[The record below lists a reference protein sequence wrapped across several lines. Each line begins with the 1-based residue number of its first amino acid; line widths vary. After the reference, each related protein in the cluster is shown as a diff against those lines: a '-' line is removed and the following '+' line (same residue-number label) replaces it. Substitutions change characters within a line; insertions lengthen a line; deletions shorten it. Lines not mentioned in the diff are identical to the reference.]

1 MRANM
6 LPVEPSVFK
15 NMIGMTKDDLIE
27 ADLAGFV
34 FATPTGAISSKK
46 LLENIVFQHDQNLSF
61 LAQQQLWLKHAQN
74 RLQQKI
80 QQSGNSELILVGSL
94 PFDHRDLPEMS
105 IAEAKNTYVMDGL
118 DLVEPLERLSQV
130 QARLV
135 PPQVD
140 YVNGVAKLVAL
151 MKTTELEK
159 AVLAR
164 AIDLQSTE
172 KFSVVELFYRL
183 FHNNPEGYTFA
194 LAQDPQKLGWFMGAS
209 PELLVAKQNQYIF
222 SNPVAGTLARSADP
236 VEDQAQAERL
246 FASAKDQHEH
256 AVVIEAIADQLSPL
270 CQSLSIPKLPSLIK
284 TQTVWHLATQIKGT
298 LKDPDMH
305 VFDLASIL
313 HPTPAVC
320 GQPAPLARQL
330 ISELEPFKRNLFAG
344 TMGWSDVRGNGAWA
358 VNVRCGRIFEHSA
371 RLYAG
376 AGIVEA
382 SQPTSELKETI
393 AKFKTMLN
401 ALGLDADQ
409 LTYQ

>member
-1 MRANM
+1 M
-6 LPVEPSVFK
+6 LPIEPSVFK
-15 NMIGMTKDDLIE
+15 NMIGITKEDLIE

-34 FATPTGAISSKK
+34 FATPTGTISSKK
-46 LLENIVFQHDQNLSF
+46 LLENIQFERQPELSF
-61 LAQQQLWLKHAQN
+61 ADQQQAWLKHAQQQ
-74 RLQQKI
+74 LQQKI
-80 QQSGNSELILVGSL
+80 QTTGNAELILVGSL
-94 PFDHRDLPEMS
+94 PFDNRDLPEMS
-105 IAEAKNTYVMDGL
+105 IAEAKNTFVTDSSNFP
-118 DLVEPLERLSQV
+118 EPIERLSQV
-130 QARLV
+130 QATLI
-135 PPQVD
+135 PPQSD
-140 YVNGVAKLVAL
+140 YVDGVAKLVEL

-164 AIDLQSTE
+164 AIDLQC
-172 KFSVVELFYRL
+172 KQKIPVVELFYQL
-183 FHNNPEGYTFA
+183 FKTNPEGYTFA
-194 LAQDPQKLGWFMGAS
+194 LAQDPKKLGWFMGAS
-209 PELLVAKQNQYIF
+209 PELLVAKQNQYVF

-236 VEDQAQAERL
+236 AEDQAQAERL

-270 CQSLSIPKLPSLIK
+270 CQSLLIPKSPSLIK

-305 VFDLASIL
+305 VFDLATIL

-330 ISELEPFKRNLFAG
+330 ISELEPFQRNLFAG
-344 TMGWSDVRGNGAWA
+344 TMGWSDARGNGAWA

-382 SQPTSELKETI
+382 SQPTSELNETI

-409 LTYQ
+409 LAYQ

>member
-1 MRANM
+1 M
-6 LPVEPSVFK
+6 LPIEPSVFK
-15 NMIGMTKDDLIE
+15 NMIGITKEDLIE

-34 FATPTGAISSKK
+34 FATPTGTISSKK
-46 LLENIVFQHDQNLSF
+46 LLENIQFERQSKLSF
-61 LAQQQLWLKHAQN
+61 ADQQQAWLKHAQQQ
-74 RLQQKI
+74 LQQKI
-80 QQSGNSELILVGSL
+80 QTTGNAELILVGSL
-94 PFDHRDLPEMS
+94 PFDNRDLPEMS
-105 IAEAKNTYVMDGL
+105 IAEAKNTFVTGSSNFP
-118 DLVEPLERLSQV
+118 EPIERLSQV
-130 QARLV
+130 QATLI
-135 PPQVD
+135 PPQSD
-140 YVNGVAKLVAL
+140 YVDGVAKLVEL

-164 AIDLQSTE
+164 AIDLQC
-172 KFSVVELFYRL
+172 KQKIPVVELFYQL
-183 FHNNPEGYTFA
+183 FKTNPEGYTFA
-194 LAQDPQKLGWFMGAS
+194 LAQDPKKLGWFMGAS
-209 PELLVAKQNQYIF
+209 PELLVAKQNQYVF

-236 VEDQAQAERL
+236 AEDQAQAERL

-270 CQSLSIPKLPSLIK
+270 CQSLSIPKSPSLIK

-305 VFDLASIL
+305 VFDLATIL

-330 ISELEPFKRNLFAG
+330 ISELEPFQRNLFAG
-344 TMGWSDVRGNGAWA
+344 TMGWSDASGNGAWA

-382 SQPTSELKETI
+382 SQPTSELNETI

-409 LTYQ
+409 LAYQ

>member
-1 MRANM
+1 M

-15 NMIGMTKDDLIE
+15 NMIGITKEDLIE
-27 ADLAGFV
+27 ADVAGFV

-46 LLENIVFQHDQNLSF
+46 LLENIQFERDTALSF
-61 LAQQQLWLKHAQN
+61 EEQQHAWLKHAQQK
-74 RLQQKI
+74 LQQKI
-80 QQSGNSELILVGSL
+80 QEIGNSELILVGSL

-105 IAEAKNTYVMDGL
+105 IAEAKNTYVIDGL
-118 DLVEPLERLSQV
+118 EHSESNEAHSQV
-130 QARLV
+130 QATLV
-135 PPQVD
+135 PPQAD
-140 YVNGVAKLVAL
+140 YVNGVTKLVEL
-151 MKTTELEK
+151 MKSTALEK

-164 AIDLQSTE
+164 AIDLHSTH

-194 LAQDPQKLGWFMGAS
+194 LAQDPKKSGWFMGAS
-209 PELLVAKQNQYIF
+209 PELLVAKQNQYVF
-222 SNPVAGTLARSADP
+222 SNPVAGTLARSVDAT
-236 VEDQAQAERL
+236 EDQAQAERL
-246 FASAKDQHEH
+246 LASAKDQHEH

-270 CQSLSIPKLPSLIK
+270 CQSLTIPKMPSLIK

-298 LKDPDMH
+298 LKDPKMH

-330 ISELEPFKRNLFAG
+330 ISELEPFQRNLFAG

-376 AGIVEA
+376 AGIVAA
-382 SQPTSELKETI
+382 SQPTSELNETI

-401 ALGLDADQ
+401 ALGLNADQ
-409 LTYQ
+409 LSYQ

>member
-1 MRANM
+1 M
-6 LPVEPSVFK
+6 LPIEPSVFK
-15 NMIGMTKDDLIE
+15 NMIGITKEDLIE

-34 FATPTGAISSKK
+34 FATPTGTISSKK
-46 LLENIVFQHDQNLSF
+46 LLENIQFERQPELSF
-61 LAQQQLWLKHAQN
+61 ADQQQAWLKHAQQQ
-74 RLQQKI
+74 LQQKI
-80 QQSGNSELILVGSL
+80 QTTGNAELILVGSL
-94 PFDHRDLPEMS
+94 PFDNRDLPEMS
-105 IAEAKNTYVMDGL
+105 IAEAKNTFVTDSSNFP
-118 DLVEPLERLSQV
+118 EPIERLSQV
-130 QARLV
+130 QATLI
-135 PPQVD
+135 PPQSD
-140 YVNGVAKLVAL
+140 YVDGVAKLVEL

-164 AIDLQSTE
+164 AIDLQC
-172 KFSVVELFYRL
+172 KQKIPVVELFYQL
-183 FHNNPEGYTFA
+183 FKTNPEGYTFA
-194 LAQDPQKLGWFMGAS
+194 LAQDPKKLGWFMGAS
-209 PELLVAKQNQYIF
+209 PELLVAKQNQYVF

-236 VEDQAQAERL
+236 AEDQAQAERL

-270 CQSLSIPKLPSLIK
+270 CQSLSIPKSPSLIK

-305 VFDLASIL
+305 VFDLATIL

-330 ISELEPFKRNLFAG
+330 ISELEPFQRNLFAG
-344 TMGWSDVRGNGAWA
+344 TMGWSDSRGNGAWA

-382 SQPTSELKETI
+382 SQPTSELNETI

-409 LTYQ
+409 LAYQ